1 MIFKVLPDKDIAW
14 RDVWLGAAV
23 TALLFTIAKFLI
35 GLYIGS
41 SDVMSSYG
49 AAGALVIILLWIY
62 YSSQILLFGAE
73 ITRAYSE
80 LRHGRLQ
87 APV

>member
-1 MIFKVLPDKDIAW
+1 MVFKVLPDVDIDW
-14 RDVWLGAAV
+14 SDVWLGAAV
-23 TALLFTIAKFLI
+23 TALLFSIAKFLI
-35 GLYIGS
+35 SLYIGS

-73 ITRAYSE
+73 ITYAYAQRQRRE
-80 LRHGRLQ
+80 R
-87 APV
+87 P